1 MSDPPEQALAPDIL
15 GLISDLHR
23 SLEASGLPYA
33 FGGALALAWCI
44 PEPRTTRDVD
54 LNIFIEA
61 ESMEVAL
68 AALPD
73 DVIVSDKN
81 KDELR
86 TRAQARLSCGG
97 IAVDVFLTNDPFH
110 SEVAER
116 VVRHPF
122 LGEHMPFLCCKDL
135 ALFKAFF
142 DRRKDWFDLGEMFE
156 ARSIDLNEMTDLIAD
171 LLAPDDD
178 RIARLQTAHDEG
190 ERTRQRRAS
199 SEFDCDGA
207 GSTPDTAAVSND
219 QTS

>member
-15 GLISDLHR
+15 GLISDLYR

-44 PEPRTTRDVD
+44 PEPRSTRDVD

-61 ESMEVAL
+61 ESVEVAL

-73 DVIVSDKN
+73 KVVASDKD
-81 KDELR
+81 KAELR
-86 TRAQARLSCGG
+86 ARGQARLSCDT

-110 SEVAER
+110 NEVAQR

-122 LGEHMPFLCCKDL
+122 LGEHMPFLCCEDL

-142 DRRKDWFDLGEMFE
+142 DRRKDWFDLSEMFE
-156 ARSIDLNEMTDLIAD
+156 ARSIKLEAMTDFIAE
-171 LLAPDDD
+171 LLGPDDD
-178 RIARLQTAHDEG
+178 RIARLQTAHHDG
-190 ERTRQRRAS
+190 EQTRRRRAAS
-199 SEFDCDGA
+199 AEMG
-207 GSTPDTAAVSND
+207 P
-219 QTS
+219 